1 MKIWNGYGSEHSM
14 NLVMIGHFK
23 SEEDAK
29 ETQRLIDDLSAE
41 LSGKIDVGSCDGHFS
56 EEVSNILSK
65 LNCYCLSPNDL
76 EHFLYD
82 IRTRVEGDRI
92 VLTTDETEVAA
103 FFKLMIQN
111 GARVEVYSAHD
122 YPDGEYGQGK

>member
-56 EEVSNILSK
+56 EEVSNILRR

-76 EHFLYD
+76 EHFLCLCTFD
-82 IRTRVEGDRI
+82 LMLWEKELCNTIFSFSTNI
-92 VLTTDETEVAA
+92 KALFLTG
-103 FFKLMIQN
+103 FFEKFM
-111 GARVEVYSAHD
+111 
-122 YPDGEYGQGK
+122 